1 MVRAEPGGQDV
12 LVVGLGR
19 FGGSLAQT
27 LVGMGYEVLGI
38 DRRETIVQEFAP
50 KLTQVLQADSTDIAA
65 MRQIGAQEFTRAVV
79 AIGDGVEASILSTAV
94 LVDLGIPD
102 IWAKAINQSHG
113 TILERVGAHHV
124 VFPEHE
130 MGERVA
136 HLLSGRVLD
145 YMELDESFALVESL
159 PPTALVG
166 KSLGEAGV
174 RARYGVT
181 VVCVKPAGESF
192 TYATTD
198 TVIAADDLLLV
209 AGDKAKAEAFALEE

>member
-19 FGGSLAQT
+19 FGGALARA
-27 LVGMGYEVLGI
+27 LVEMGYEVLGL
-38 DRRETIVQEFAP
+38 DRRASIVQEYAA
-50 KLTQVLQADSTDIAA
+50 KLTQVLEVDSTDIEA
-65 MRQIGAQEFTRAVV
+65 MRQVGAHEFSRAVV

-94 LVDLGIPD
+94 LVDLEVPD
-102 IWAKAINQSHG
+102 IWAKAITESHG
-113 TILERVGAHHV
+113 TILRRVGAHHV

-145 YMELDESFALVESL
+145 YMELDDSFALVESL
-159 PPTALVG
+159 PPKDLIG
-166 KSLGEAGV
+166 HSLGAVGV

-181 VVCVKPAGESF
+181 VVCVKPVGESF
-192 TYATTD
+192 TYATAD
-198 TVIAADDLLLV
+198 TVVAKDDILLV
-209 AGDKAKAEAFALEE
+209 AGDKEKAEAFALQE

>member
-19 FGGSLAQT
+19 FGGALAQA
-27 LVGMGYEVLGI
+27 LVGMGYAVLGL
-38 DRRETIVQEFAP
+38 DRSESIVQEYAP
-50 KLTQVLQADSTDIAA
+50 KLTQVLQVDSTDIAA
-65 MRQIGAQEFTRAVV
+65 MRQLGAQEFGRAVV
-79 AIGDGVEASILSTAV
+79 AIGDGVEASILTAAV

-102 IWAKAINQSHG
+102 IWAKAINESHG
-113 TILERVGAHHV
+113 TILRRVGAHHV

-145 YMELDESFALVESL
+145 YMELDESFALVESR
-159 PPTALVG
+159 PPKALVG
-166 KSLGEAGV
+166 QSLGEAGV
-174 RARYGVT
+174 RTRYGVT
-181 VVCVKPAGESF
+181 VVCVKPVGQSF

-198 TVIAADDLLLV
+198 TVVAADDLLLV
-209 AGDKAKAEAFALEE
+209 AGDKKRAEAFALQE